1 MSEGT
6 CMSVNLFDEVG
17 YVQGLR
23 ASLTD
28 LYQKPDDE
36 QTKAEINN
44 LIQQI
49 RNYEEIW
56 SNNLNTFTNS
66 YWFIW
71 FIVINIHI
79 SYIDN
84 KVSI

>member
-49 RNYEEIW
+49 RNQILSTYKVEFP
-56 SNNLNTFTNS
+56 LKDNT
-66 YWFIW
+66 
-71 FIVINIHI
+71 
-79 SYIDN
+79 
-84 KVSI
+84 

>member
-1 MSEGT
+1 
-6 CMSVNLFDEVG
+6 MSVNLFDEVG

-49 RNYEEIW
+49 RNYEEKW
-56 SNNLNTFTNS
+56 KRF
-66 YWFIW
+66 FG
-71 FIVINIHI
+71 V
-79 SYIDN
+79 YIKPDR
-84 KVSI
+84 KFPEKYGVRSEF